1 MNSLSKLS
9 NLKSINKSSNLL
21 RKNFC
26 AVARRNELDS
36 NLQVFLYIKKFKFF
50 HFI

>member
-9 NLKSINKSSNLL
+9 NIKSINKSSNLL

-26 AVARRNELDS
+26 AVTTRTNNLES
-36 NLQVFLYIKKFKFF
+36 NLKVNNNLKN
-50 HFI
+50 

>member
-21 RKNFC
+21 RKNFSSITT
-26 AVARRNELDS
+26 RNELDK
-36 NLQVFLYIKKFKFF
+36 NLQV
-50 HFI
+50 